1 MTGVGKRELESE
13 RVARVLRED
22 IVQGRRLPGQRLVER
37 DIAAQLQVSRLPV
50 REAIRILVADGIVV
64 ARPRSWAVVRSFTQ
78 KDVRDFAEVREAL
91 ETQAFVLAAQRHDAV
106 GLARLRAVLEVEEA
120 AVAAGDVDV
129 ARDAAAR
136 FHTTTIEL
144 ADNEMFAELA
154 SVFLVRLRWLF
165 GQHDDLEQEY
175 LAHRTMFEA
184 IERRDV
190 EQVRALLPQH
200 LAVGRHTAERWLAQ
214 LAEAGASGMPVDDA
228 LGTAAPVGG
237 ATL

>member
-37 DIAAQLQVSRLPV
+37 DIAAELQVSRLPV
-50 REAIRILVADGIVV
+50 REAIRALVADGIVV
-64 ARPRSWAVVRSFTQ
+64 ARPRSWAVVRSFTA

-91 ETQAFVLAAQRHDAV
+91 ETQAFVLAAQRHDEE
-106 GLARLRAVLEVEEA
+106 GLARLKAVLDLENA
-120 AVAAGDVDV
+120 AAAAGDVDA

-136 FHTTTIEL
+136 FHSTALDL

-154 SVFLVRLRWLF
+154 AVFFTRLRWLF
-165 GQHDDLEQEY
+165 GRHDELARVGQE
-175 LAHRTMFEA
+175 HRMIFEA
-184 IERRDV
+184 IEQRDV
-190 EQVRALLPQH
+190 ERVRELLPRH
-200 LAVGRHTAERWLAQ
+200 LAVGRRTAERRLEE
-214 LAEAGASGMPVDDA
+214 LSGSFADGERE
-228 LGTAAPVGG
+228 LGTAASAGG

>member
-22 IVQGRRLPGQRLVER
+22 IVQGRRLPGHRLVER
-37 DIAAQLQVSRLPV
+37 DIAAELQVSRLPV
-50 REAIRILVADGIVV
+50 REAIRALVSDGIAV
-64 ARPRSWAVVRSFTQ
+64 ARPRSWAVVRSFTA

-91 ETQAFVLAAQRHDAV
+91 ETHAFVLAAQRHDAE
-106 GLARLRAVLEVEEA
+106 GIERLRHVLELEEA
-120 AVAAGDVDV
+120 AAAAGDVDA

-136 FHTTTIEL
+136 FHATALAL

-154 SVFLVRLRWLF
+154 AVFFVRLRWLF
-165 GQHDDLEQEY
+165 GQHDELEQVCQE
-175 LAHRTMFEA
+175 HRTIFEA

-190 EQVRALLPQH
+190 ESVGELLPRH
-200 LAVGRHTAERWLAQ
+200 LAVGRRTAERRL
-214 LAEAGASGMPVDDA
+214 EEMAGAV
-228 LGTAAPVGG
+228 AAELDGVGAETPARS